1 MAATIRTYAVKSGE
15 TFESIA
21 AKRYKDEELAP
32 RVARFNGF
40 TEDAELVAGMALRL
54 PVAAV
59 LLPTPNGFD
68 EIVAAFGDIRKFVNQ
83 EGKINAA
90 KWEGEILGKVT
101 VPFRV
106 KLGFPP
112 STTITRFSC
121 HKQLEPTFKPVFE
134 DIAGQGLRSSIRTW
148 DGCYNYRMKRLSGA
162 FSTHSWGIGIDLNAS
177 TNPQGTSVKGDM
189 DPAIVGIFRAHGFQW
204 GGDIKGKSYDPM
216 HFQFCTGY

>member
-1 MAATIRTYAVKSGE
+1 MPVSVKTYTVRSGE

-21 AKRYKDEELAP
+21 EKRYKDAEVAA

-40 TEDAELVAGMALRL
+40 TDESPLVTGTPIRL
-54 PVAAV
+54 PAAAV

-101 VPFRV
+101 LPFGV

-121 HKQLEPTFKPVFE
+121 HKRLVPTFKSVFE
-134 DIAGQGLRSSIRTW
+134 DIANQGLQASIRTW
-148 DGCYNYRMKRLSGA
+148 DGCYNYRMKRLSGTW
-162 FSTHSWGIGIDLNAS
+162 STHSWGIGIDLNAS
-177 TNPQGTSVKGDM
+177 TNPQGTKVKGDM
-189 DPAIVGIFRAHGFQW
+189 DPAVVAIFRAHGFEW
-204 GGDIKGKSYDPM
+204 GGDFKGKSYDPM